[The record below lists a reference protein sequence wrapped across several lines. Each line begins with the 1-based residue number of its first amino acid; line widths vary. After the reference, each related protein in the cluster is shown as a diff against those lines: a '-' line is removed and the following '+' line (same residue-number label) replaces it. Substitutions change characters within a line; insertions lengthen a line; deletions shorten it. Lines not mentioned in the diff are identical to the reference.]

1 MTPQC
6 GVSKNDFDP
15 IQSKNYDNYFCNNVD
30 EYSLSIADFGLIVMH
45 KFGEQTHTI
54 DKGTPKFMAP
64 EVATSSEYNTKADIY
79 SLGIIFQR
87 LLDFDF
93 DE

>member
-1 MTPQC
+1 
-6 GVSKNDFDP
+6 
-15 IQSKNYDNYFCNNVD
+15 
-30 EYSLSIADFGLIVMH
+30 MH